1 MGRISNTMNLARQ
14 SWEVL
19 KADKELLALPI
30 LSFIASSIVAA
41 TFVVPMFFIGEEP
54 GALGYAVMFVM
65 YVALAFVT
73 IYFNTALVSAADERL
88 QGGDPTIGTALAGA
102 NRLLGRILPWA
113 VISATVSIA
122 LRTIE
127 QRGGMFGRLAAGIA
141 GLAWTLVT
149 YLVIPIFVIEGLTVG
164 NAIKRSAELFKR
176 TWGENVA
183 AQFGFGF
190 LGFLL
195 MIPGIL
201 AIVLGV
207 FTGSGLAL
215 GVAILVGV
223 LWMVAV
229 SVVLAALNAIF
240 QTALFHYASNGQA
253 LGPYGQGT
261 LATAFRRK

>member
-1 MGRISNTMNLARQ
+1 
-14 SWEVL
+14 
-19 KADKELLALPI
+19 
-30 LSFIASSIVAA
+30 
-41 TFVVPMFFIGEEP
+41 
-54 GALGYAVMFVM
+54 
-65 YVALAFVT
+65 
-73 IYFNTALVSAADERL
+73 
-88 QGGDPTIGTALAGA
+88 
-102 NRLLGRILPWA
+102 
-113 VISATVSIA
+113 
-122 LRTIE
+122 
-127 QRGGMFGRLAAGIA
+127 MFGRIAAGIA

-149 YLVIPIFVIEGLTVG
+149 YLVIPIFVVEGLTVG
-164 NAIKRSAELFKR
+164 NAVKRSAELFKR

-201 AIVLGV
+201 VIVLGV

-240 QTALFHYASNGQA
+240 QTALFHYASNGQS
-253 LGPYGQGT
+253 LGPFGQGA